1 MASFWSLTIVSLT
14 FLINF
19 TQATYDASAHTNLA
33 VYWGQGAY
41 QQRLL
46 HFCNQ
51 STIDIIPIGFV
62 NYFPAQGN
70 GFPGDNFGNQCSGP
84 PYVYAGPGND
94 PADNQLQSN
103 CPNLVADIPV
113 CQAQYG
119 KKIVLSLGGGI
130 DTYGLTGAANGT
142 AFADFLWGAFGPQT
156 KAWLKEGLPRPFD
169 GPNNQAVEV
178 DGFDFDIEF
187 PSSDNQAGYIAMI
200 KRLRQHFGSASKKY
214 IITGAPQCVVPD
226 ANMGQMITYAKFDI
240 IWIQYYNTAQCSARN
255 WVTANP
261 NYLSTGIEEPSGFS
275 FDAWE
280 GFLEGTASQDA
291 KLYIGLPAA
300 TNTDYYLS
308 PSEASSLI
316 KAYYCKPNFGGIML
330 WEATAAENND
340 VGCGET
346 YYQAMKEILVDY
358 SQDGSLSC
366 VKAPK
371 YPISTSSKASCTVTS
386 TTTSSSAPTI
396 TPTPP
401 CTKVYQVQS
410 GDYCYLIWTEFG
422 ITEAQLYAWNPF
434 LDAACDLQPGEVL
447 CVAESTTSISSSVS
461 VTTTSTSVSAT
472 PTACTKYYTVVSGD
486 YCYLI
491 ETDFGITSA
500 QLYAW
505 NPTLDANCDL
515 AVGQVLCVSE
525 SPTSTSSVST
535 TTTSTSV
542 SATPTACTK
551 HYTVVSGDYCYLI
564 ETNFGITS
572 AQLYAWN
579 PTLDANCDLS
589 IGQVLCVSESPTST
603 SSSSTQVSTTST
615 SSTSSSPTAACTKTY
630 KVVSGDY
637 CYLIETNFGITSAQL
652 YAWNPTLDANCDLSI
667 GQILC
672 VSESPVSSSSS
683 TLTSTSSTKSSS
695 SSSSSHSSTHLS
707 TSSSSSRSSTSST
720 KSSTSTSS
728 SPTPTP
734 TPKLVCNSDNCL
746 RQLRGTP
753 AFATTFCASF
763 TAAVHTATVGLPTD
777 VANCQSDVGRISSAC
792 SCLGVS
798 TATTL
803 STSMTAAKR

>member
-1 MASFWSLTIVSLT
+1 
-14 FLINF
+14 
-19 TQATYDASAHTNLA
+19 
-33 VYWGQGAY
+33 
-41 QQRLL
+41 
-46 HFCNQ
+46 
-51 STIDIIPIGFV
+51 
-62 NYFPAQGN
+62 
-70 GFPGDNFGNQCSGP
+70 
-84 PYVYAGPGND
+84 
-94 PADNQLQSN
+94 
-103 CPNLVADIPV
+103 
-113 CQAQYG
+113 
-119 KKIVLSLGGGI
+119 
-130 DTYGLTGAANGT
+130 
-142 AFADFLWGAFGPQT
+142 
-156 KAWLKEGLPRPFD
+156 
-169 GPNNQAVEV
+169 
-178 DGFDFDIEF
+178 
-187 PSSDNQAGYIAMI
+187 MI
-200 KRLRQHFGSASKKY
+200 KRLRQHFSSASKKY
-214 IITGAPQCVVPD
+214 LITGAPQCVVPD
-226 ANMGQMITYAKFDI
+226 ANMGQMIMYAKFDI

-300 TNTDYYLS
+300 TNTNYYLA

-371 YPISTSSKASCTVTS
+371 HPISTSSKASCTVTS
-386 TTTSSSAPTI
+386 TTTSSTAPTI

-447 CVAESTTSISSSVS
+447 CVSESPTSTSSSVS
-461 VTTTSTSVSAT
+461 VTTTSASVSAT

-491 ETDFGITSA
+491 ETNFGITSA

-515 AVGQVLCVSE
+515 AIGQVLCVSE
-525 SPTSTSSVST
+525 SPTSTSSSVST

-551 HYTVVSGDYCYLI
+551 YYTVVSGDYCYLI

-603 SSSSTQVSTTST
+603 SSSSTQVSTTT
-615 SSTSSSPTAACTKTY
+615 SSASSSPTAACTKQY

-652 YAWNPTLDANCDLSI
+652 YAWNPSLDANCDLSI

-672 VSESPVSSSSS
+672 VSHTPVSSSSTS
-683 TLTSTSSTKSSS
+683 LTSTSSTKSSS
-695 SSSSSHSSTHLS
+695 SSSSQ
-707 TSSSSSRSSTSST
+707 SST
-720 KSSTSTSS
+720 KSSTSTTPS
-728 SPTPTP
+728 PTP
-734 TPKLVCNSDNCL
+734 TPKLLCNSDNCL
-746 RQLRGTP
+746 NQLRNSP
-753 AFATTFCASF
+753 AFATPFCATF
-763 TAAVHTATVGLPTD
+763 TAAVHTATMGLPTN
-777 VANCQSDVGRISSAC
+777 VAKCKGDVGRISSAC
-792 SCLGVS
+792 SCLGAS
-798 TATTL
+798 TATTFA
-803 STSMTAAKR
+803 TSVTAAKR